1 MLKSSPIPALQRITS
16 AQNPLIRHMKKL
28 AEQKSYR
35 REQREFLCDGYKLL
49 AEALSSDAEIS
60 ALLFADGASLP
71 PLPDEVRRVSV
82 PAGLLSAISP
92 SETPQGVLFSCRMPE
107 PTPPSGT
114 LKPGRYLVLDGVQ
127 DPGNVGTIL
136 RTADAFHADGI
147 FLLPGCADPYNPKT
161 IRATM
166 GSVFRQ
172 PFRELSPE
180 EIKEILDASG
190 IPLLAAMPGG
200 DALDIRDA
208 PLRSAAV
215 LIGSEGRGISPK
227 MLSYAAGKVS
237 IPMPGRSESLNAA
250 VAAALI
256 LWEMIR

>member
-1 MLKSSPIPALQRITS
+1 MQQSVSVPAPQRITS

-28 AEQKSYR
+28 ADQKSYR

-49 AEALSSDAEIS
+49 TEALSSDGRIS
-60 ALLFADGASLP
+60 TLLFADGVSLP

-82 PAGLLSAISP
+82 PAGLLSALSP

-107 PTPPSGT
+107 PSPPSGT
-114 LKPGRYLVLDGVQ
+114 LKPGHYLVLDGVQ

-136 RTADAFHADGI
+136 RTADAFKADGV

-172 PFRELSPE
+172 PFQELSPDE
-180 EIKEILDASG
+180 LKAFLDASG
-190 IPLLAAMPGG
+190 IPLFAAMPGG
-200 DALDIRDA
+200 DAVDIRQK
-208 PLRSAAV
+208 PLRCAAV
-215 LIGSEGRGISPK
+215 VIGSEGRGISPK

-250 VAAALI
+250 IAAALM